1 MRTQPSAID
10 AAPLPFHPAK
20 SADPIYDSFYHNSTA
35 PRISTNTVLASALRK
50 HYPDLHLTITSTYS
64 SDLLGF
70 AAAGHAFVTP
80 CSTPDEPPSHH
91 EPLSP
96 TAIPS
101 DLRWRR
107 YIPPAKR
114 DSSSSGYL
122 VDSVKFGRF
131 TYTWSSHTYI
141 LYNVV
146 GGHASFDEEVSYLLS
161 SSAQAS
167 DDLILAA
174 CAFWNHPHDEILVFD
189 RGYWQKSHKLWESVQ
204 SSTWDDVI
212 LDPQMK
218 ASIIG
223 EVNKFFGSQE
233 RYKKLKVPWK
243 RGIIYYGPPGNG
255 KTISIKAMM
264 HTLSLPPSPIPTL
277 YVRSLTSIAG
287 PEYAISSIFA
297 QARQQ
302 SPCLL
307 VFEDLDSLVTDR
319 VRSYF
324 LNEVD
329 GLESN
334 DGILMVG
341 STNHLERL
349 DKGIRNRPSRFDR
362 KYLFPEPGMPE
373 REAYCAFWRR
383 KLLGDRDDD
392 DEGGGEGEVE
402 FPAVLCRAIAG
413 ITGGFSFAYIQ
424 EAFVASLLAI
434 AEEKDDNG
442 GGTKESD
449 ALDPSYEWEG
459 RWSEVGGASRWIRD
473 EDRDLDRFPLW
484 RQMKKQVRIL
494 REELDDGEEE
504 V

>member
-1 MRTQPSAID
+1 
-10 AAPLPFHPAK
+10 
-20 SADPIYDSFYHNSTA
+20 
-35 PRISTNTVLASALRK
+35 
-50 HYPDLHLTITSTYS
+50 
-64 SDLLGF
+64 
-70 AAAGHAFVTP
+70 
-80 CSTPDEPPSHH
+80 
-91 EPLSP
+91 
-96 TAIPS
+96 
-101 DLRWRR
+101 
-107 YIPPAKR
+107 
-114 DSSSSGYL
+114 
-122 VDSVKFGRF
+122 
-131 TYTWSSHTYI
+131 
-141 LYNVV
+141 
-146 GGHASFDEEVSYLLS
+146 
-161 SSAQAS
+161 
-167 DDLILAA
+167 
-174 CAFWNHPHDEILVFD
+174 
-189 RGYWQKSHKLWESVQ
+189 
-204 SSTWDDVI
+204 
-212 LDPQMK
+212 
-218 ASIIG
+218 
-223 EVNKFFGSQE
+223 
-233 RYKKLKVPWK
+233 
-243 RGIIYYGPPGNG
+243 
-255 KTISIKAMM
+255 MM

-392 DEGGGEGEVE
+392 DDDEGGGGAGEGEVE
-402 FPAVLCRAIAG
+402 FPAVLCRAIAS

-449 ALDPSYEWEG
+449 ALDPSYEWDG
-459 RWSEVGGASRWIRD
+459 RWSEVGGARRWIRD

-494 REELDDGEEE
+494 REELGDGKEE